1 MEKKLN
7 IEISNPADLPGAA
20 KSLLEMDTGNRIF
33 LFEGQ
38 MGSGKTTLIK
48 QMCRLLGST
57 DNFSSPTFSIVNEYS
72 CPKGKIFHL
81 DLYRLKSKEE
91 LLDIGIEDYLVAEN
105 FCFIEWPALTKD
117 MIDSAY
123 IEVSLSVDSNNIRY
137 ISAAKILPG

>member
-1 MEKKLN
+1 MGEKLN
-7 IEISNPADLPGAA
+7 IEISNITDLPGAA
-20 KSLLEMDTGNRIF
+20 KRLLEMEPGNRIF

-38 MGSGKTTLIK
+38 MGAGKTTLIK

-72 CPKGKIFHL
+72 YPKGKIFHL

-91 LLDIGIEDYLVAEN
+91 LLDIGIEDYLVAKN

-117 MIDSAY
+117 IIDSAY
-123 IEVSLSVDSNNIRY
+123 IEVSLSVDNHNIHY
-137 ISAAKILPG
+137 IRATKILPG